1 MPVLH
6 TLAGVARSSRTRGV
20 GVNLSFQSSLCV
32 LHRTWK
38 RQFRICFGGP
48 DLVTTQHAQTVIRA
62 FLVVL
67 CFSLFQA
74 LLNNSHYYHMA
85 KHGDLKK
92 VLFFLFAFLW
102 NVVCVRAEVVP
113 SYQYLLCFFFD
124 TRKFLKFNFI
134 QFFGLTMFGV
144 VDTVC

>member
-1 MPVLH
+1 VDASAYVLRYKSERGGLGTVQCRFCVRWLGLRAAQEH
-6 TLAGVARSSRTRGV
+6 VAWA
-20 GVNLSFQSSLCV
+20 VNLSFQSSLCV

-38 RQFRICFGGP
+38 RQFRICFAGP

-102 NVVCVRAEVVP
+102 NVVCVRAEVVVINIYCA
-113 SYQYLLCFFFD
+113 S
-124 TRKFLKFNFI
+124 FLTLGTF
-134 QFFGLTMFGV
+134 
-144 VDTVC
+144 